1 MSIFQSLTALVALI
15 FALSVIVQAV
25 QEFIKKLLG
34 TKADVMAQTIEKF
47 MGSHLTI
54 DQVQKALKVRGLDL
68 TDLENFKVQD
78 FRHLLDGIQFGQD
91 QIQGVVVSA
100 ENTLERFKDNIAA
113 SYAAAMAAFQKAY
126 TAKNK
131 WFAVGLSLATVAV
144 LNANLII
151 LYENVS
157 ADPGAQQAIV
167 SKILAPNQNQG
178 APDGS
183 KQGEQDDLPAAYKN
197 AQTKITQALQ
207 SAPILVRTGKY
218 GDDFG
223 AGWLREI
230 VGLLLMGIA
239 VSLGAPFWNDVL
251 KGMMGVNNAL
261 NGSGN
266 GKKT

>member
-1 MSIFQSLTALVALI
+1 MSIFQSLIALVALI
-15 FALSVIVQAV
+15 VALSVIVQAV

-34 TKADVMAQTIEKF
+34 TKAAVMAQTMEKF

-68 TDLENFKVQD
+68 TALENFKVQD
-78 FRHLLDGIQFGQD
+78 FRQLLDGIPFGQD

-113 SYAAAMAAFQKAY
+113 SYDAAMAAFQKAY

-167 SKILAPNQNQG
+167 SKILAPN
-178 APDGS
+178 PDGS
-183 KQGEQDDLPAAYKN
+183 GQSQQDDLPTAYKN

-218 GDDFG
+218 GDDFA

-230 VGLLLMGIA
+230 VGLLLMGLA